1 MQDGCGIAFLY
12 MERNLDI
19 MQLWKKLC
27 TLLTSGML
35 ALSVSPAAISAVPEI
50 CAAAAENTSTYG
62 KLKYTL
68 TSDRAIITSCE
79 KSAVSVTIPEEI
91 EGKPVLQIA
100 ENAFYS
106 RTELTD
112 VTIPDTVR
120 ALGSRAFYGCSKLN
134 HVQLPKYLLTI
145 GSGCFMSCASLSEI
159 TIPGTVRNIGNSVF
173 FQTPWLEERQAEDPL
188 VQVNHIVIDGEK
200 CTDETLVIPEGV
212 TLFPNDLCK
221 GCKNLTSVTIPG
233 TVKWIE
239 DYNFSECTALTSVV
253 IPEGVEQID
262 YNAFSGCSALETVWI
277 PLSMQLINM
286 RAFSD
291 CTSLKTVEYAGSQD
305 DWDRVGYYE
314 DGNEQFLDAE
324 IHFANLL
331 TADKFADVSHDWAY
345 DGINYCYTHRL
356 MRGIDG
362 ERFAPKATTTR
373 AQIVQILYNLQGEPE
388 VSGPMPFDDVFNHWA
403 EKPILWAYQTGVVAG
418 TSDTTFDP
426 DKPVTREQI
435 AVILM
440 GYVDRILKLEHTWE
454 PADLSG
460 YPDAGSVSGW
470 AKDALADAVALG
482 LISGASNGGQTYL
495 DPQGGASREQVATIL
510 MEFCKNVM
518 NKQ

>member
-27 TLLTSGML
+27 TLLTAGML

-106 RTELTD
+106 HTELTD

-145 GSGCFMSCASLSEI
+145 GSGCFMSCTSLSEI

-212 TLFPNDLCK
+212 TEICDAAFMV
-221 GCKNLTSVTIPG
+221 NLKIKEVILPESLQTIGASAFWQCHSLEKVEIPDSVTRID
-233 TVKWIE
+233 KRAFY
-239 DYNFSECTALTSVV
+239 DCTALREITFPAGVTT
-253 IPEGVEQID
+253 IPAYVLANCLSLEKVTLKGQLTEISQS
-262 YNAFSGCSALETVWI
+262 AFSLSTQLTDVYTVLSESEWNALPI
-277 PLSMQLINM
+277 
-286 RAFSD
+286 
-291 CTSLKTVEYAGSQD
+291 GD
-305 DWDRVGYYE
+305 DNDGLDGAVIHYDTPAALNLGDMDNSGKVDSTEVFYLMLGIAQRGVGLE
-314 DGNEQFLDAE
+314 SGWTAAQEQAADVDGN
-324 IHFANLL
+324 
-331 TADKFADVSHDWAY
+331 
-345 DGINYCYTHRL
+345 GIVDST
-356 MRGIDG
+356 
-362 ERFAPKATTTR
+362 
-373 AQIVQILYNLQGEPE
+373 
-388 VSGPMPFDDVFNHWA
+388 DVFYTMLYIARNSVGIPTEWA
-403 EKPILWAYQTGVVAG
+403 DICG
-418 TSDTTFDP
+418 
-426 DKPVTREQI
+426 
-435 AVILM
+435 
-440 GYVDRILKLEHTWE
+440 
-454 PADLSG
+454 
-460 YPDAGSVSGW
+460 
-470 AKDALADAVALG
+470 
-482 LISGASNGGQTYL
+482 
-495 DPQGGASREQVATIL
+495 
-510 MEFCKNVM
+510 
-518 NKQ
+518 

>member
-27 TLLTSGML
+27 TLLTAGML

-106 RTELTD
+106 HTELTD

-145 GSGCFMSCASLSEI
+145 GSGCFMSCTSLSEI

-212 TLFPNDLCK
+212 TEICDAAFMV
-221 GCKNLTSVTIPG
+221 NLKIKEVILPESLQTIGASAFWQCHSLEKVEIPDSVTRID
-233 TVKWIE
+233 KRAFY
-239 DYNFSECTALTSVV
+239 DCTALREITFPAGVTT
-253 IPEGVEQID
+253 IPAYVLANCLSLEKVTLKGQLTEISQS
-262 YNAFSGCSALETVWI
+262 AFSLSTQLTDVYTVLSESEWNALPIGDDNDGLECSDSLRYTGGSEPGGYGQQRKGGFYGCV
-277 PLSMQLINM
+277 LSHAGN
-286 RAFSD
+286 
-291 CTSLKTVEYAGSQD
+291 CTAWRGTGIRL
-305 DWDRVGYYE
+305 
-314 DGNEQFLDAE
+314 DGCPGTGGRCGRQ
-324 IHFANLL
+324 
-331 TADKFADVSHDWAY
+331 WY
-345 DGINYCYTHRL
+345 
-356 MRGIDG
+356 
-362 ERFAPKATTTR
+362 
-373 AQIVQILYNLQGEPE
+373 
-388 VSGPMPFDDVFNHWA
+388 SGFH
-403 EKPILWAYQTGVVAG
+403 
-418 TSDTTFDP
+418 
-426 DKPVTREQI
+426 
-435 AVILM
+435 
-440 GYVDRILKLEHTWE
+440 
-454 PADLSG
+454 
-460 YPDAGSVSGW
+460 
-470 AKDALADAVALG
+470 
-482 LISGASNGGQTYL
+482 
-495 DPQGGASREQVATIL
+495 
-510 MEFCKNVM
+510 
-518 NKQ
+518 